1 MFSVTE
7 SINSKIAV
15 VYPKALDY
23 MQPGAWAAANKLT
36 TFIHLSD
43 SIEEVDTLRGLRITG
58 FMVEDMTMVYPDM
71 YEALFRSLRCDY
83 PDIIS
88 IPKKDY
94 HVVLNTVRA
103 MAGEGSYRHSQAE
116 KIMSHVIV
124 RTTRPERSLRPWE
137 EAYVAL
143 SRLEEQ
149 DVEYPTFGFTQ
160 KELAY
165 LANVVKTDI
174 VFGKTGRMD
183 SDVAYSIRNDGPI
196 NPLNPDESGFWLVP
210 LGRDNGLSYIQ

>member
-1 MFSVTE
+1 MYSVTE
-7 SINSKIAV
+7 TVNSKIAV

-23 MQPGAWAAANKLT
+23 MQPGSWAAANKLT
-36 TFIHLSD
+36 TFMHLSD
-43 SIEEVDTLRGLRITG
+43 SNESIDDLRGVRITG
-58 FMVEDMTMVYPDM
+58 FMVEDMTMVYPDL
-71 YEALFRSLRCDY
+71 YEALFRSLRGDY

-116 KIMSHVIV
+116 KIMSHVVV

-143 SRLEEQ
+143 SVLEE
-149 DVEYPTFGFTQ
+149 DGEYPTFGFTQ

-174 VFGKTGRMD
+174 VLGKTGSMD
-183 SDVAYSIRNDGPI
+183 SDMAYSIRNDGPI
-196 NPLNPDESGFWLVP
+196 NPLNPDESGYWLIP
-210 LGRDNGLSYIQ
+210 LGANNV